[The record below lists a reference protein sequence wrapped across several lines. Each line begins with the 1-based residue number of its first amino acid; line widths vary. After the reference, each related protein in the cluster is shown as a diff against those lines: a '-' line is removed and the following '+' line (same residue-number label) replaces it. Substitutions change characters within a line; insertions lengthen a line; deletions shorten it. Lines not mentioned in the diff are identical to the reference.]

1 MKVAQLLHDLQELI
15 DDGTITPETEIS
27 VPADP
32 SQDYDRTSHF
42 CIRTMI
48 RNREILLVDPEDSTW
63 QHSRIMIPA
72 RIQLEQKKLSPDLI
86 KHGTEVFGTYA
97 KFLDWL
103 NSPLLL
109 FDGATPI
116 QVIRNIDN
124 LGEGM
129 IDNELT
135 NIEHGN
141 VA

>member
-1 MKVAQLLHDLQELI
+1 MKVEQLLHYLQELVN
-15 DDGTITPETEIS
+15 DGTITLETEIS

-63 QHSRIMIPA
+63 QHSRILIPA
-72 RIQLEQKKLSPDLI
+72 RIQLEQKKLSLGII
-86 KHGTEVFGTYA
+86 KHGTDVFGTYA

-103 NSPLLL
+103 NSPSLL
-109 FDGATPI
+109 FDGTTPI
-116 QVIRNIDN
+116 KIIKDS
-124 LGEGM
+124 GEDM
-129 IDNELT
+129 IETELT

-141 VA
+141 LA